1 MCLPLRGF
9 HCFTVLKSYVYLLTS
24 MVGMQV
30 SNPLTHVTKLVLL
43 FLHTFMLVI
52 KLNNQNEVTISE
64 IDLVSHI
71 QGNLT
76 GNVFKN

>member
-1 MCLPLRGF
+1 MCLPLGGF

-30 SNPLTHVTKLVLL
+30 SNPLTYVTKLVLL

>member
-1 MCLPLRGF
+1 M
-9 HCFTVLKSYVYLLTS
+9 
-24 MVGMQV
+24 